1 MKAAAEIRGV
11 DCETGTRDA
20 SRARD
25 RIIYNWD
32 QWELFVTGSI
42 NKRLMRPVLLSAGQ
56 NMAEIQLQRRSR
68 DTKQLASLAS
78 LARVRVELARI
89 RPPVSQPR
97 RQFSF
102 FSRFILSGHATS
114 LKTSIAPSLLT
125 LRLWLSTNKPRDN
138 DDDSTVFSILVI
150 DKKVSRWRPRSNIG
164 QTAFSNHKCIWELS
178 VRAPGHRRIRNT
190 ETKHG
195 TKLRPESNFR
205 PKNGTESS
213 LQQLQRENRSRSRIL
228 SLFHWLWRA
237 VPVLFGIMSVCGGF
251 FNIFNM
257 QMW

>member
-1 MKAAAEIRGV
+1 MKVAAEIRRV
-11 DCETGTRDA
+11 DSETGGKWTRDA

-42 NKRLMRPVLLSAGQ
+42 NKRLMRPGAISR
-56 NMAEIQLQRRSR
+56 AEYGRNSITKKIPRYEARKSR
-68 DTKQLASLAS
+68 IISPG
-78 LARVRVELARI
+78 ARVRVELTRI

-102 FSRFILSGHATS
+102 FRDSSFRVTQPLSKHHSHLHS
-114 LKTSIAPSLLT
+114 LST

-138 DDDSTVFSILVI
+138 DDSTVFSILVI

-195 TKLRPESNFR
+195 TKLRPE
-205 PKNGTESS
+205 
-213 LQQLQRENRSRSRIL
+213 
-228 SLFHWLWRA
+228 
-237 VPVLFGIMSVCGGF
+237 
-251 FNIFNM
+251 
-257 QMW
+257 

>member
-11 DCETGTRDA
+11 DSETGGQWTRDA
-20 SRARD
+20 RGARD

-42 NKRLMRPVLLSAGQ
+42 NKRLMRPGAISR
-56 NMAEIQLQRRSR
+56 AEYGRNSITKKIPRYRARKSR
-68 DTKQLASLAS
+68 IISPG
-78 LARVRVELARI
+78 ARVRVELASD
-89 RPPVSQPR
+89 RPSFRR
-97 RQFSF
+97 RQFV
-102 FSRFILSGHATS
+102 FSRFILCCHETS
-114 LKTSIAPSLLT
+114 LKTLLAPSLSNT

-138 DDDSTVFSILVI
+138 DDSTLFSILVI

-195 TKLRPESNFR
+195 TKLRP
-205 PKNGTESS
+205 G
-213 LQQLQRENRSRSRIL
+213 
-228 SLFHWLWRA
+228 
-237 VPVLFGIMSVCGGF
+237 
-251 FNIFNM
+251 
-257 QMW
+257 